1 MKRVISGILL
11 VAACSSVMAD
21 GWVQTTS
28 NDTHQFSIKKGTGE
42 ITKNKAGEDIFVVIG
57 RMYGKKSKKIDLE
70 KWYVTVA
77 DCLKKEGK
85 LVTLSLAGDFMYE
98 NDFVFQGGSIASAN
112 AELICGGYDY
122 AKQETLEKGI

>member
-21 GWVQTTS
+21 DWVRTTS

-57 RMYGKKSKKIDLE
+57 RVHGKKSKKIDLE
-70 KWYVTVA
+70 KWYVNVA

-85 LVTLSLAGDFMYE
+85 IVTLSLAGDFMYE
-98 NDFVFQGGSIASAN
+98 NDFVFQAGSIASVN
-112 AELICGGYDY
+112 AEFICAGYEY
-122 AKQETLEKGI
+122 AVQGALEKGI